1 MASRAY
7 NVLDGMGEAMLA
19 LARKHSTPQQ
29 WAAWLKVPLQG
40 ACREGDIDMVST
52 LLKAGAASSGER
64 ERDGET
70 PLHAAAEGGSLDVVM
85 ALLRE
90 GRARRDVNKVTRW
103 LHHTPLY
110 CAALHGHADIAL
122 ALLRA
127 GADVDFPDTHGWTP
141 LMCAS
146 SNGSTELVSNLLLN
160 GASPKTKDKWGCR
173 PLHCAV
179 PAGNLGA
186 VRLLLKA
193 GASPNSRRR
202 PDDMSA
208 VDLAVER
215 GTTDV
220 LLEILAARPHV
231 DALDD
236 KGVSAL
242 GIAARK
248 GHAKALDVLIDA
260 GADVDEANQEMDTP
274 LHLACMHLQPACVR
288 TLLRHNADEVS
299 RNEDLAFPDDV
310 VGHAVAGD
318 ERDEEIVEWIYEML
332 ARAPADR
339 VWRRRGWLAM
349 LRARRHRES
358 EAEQILHPQQKEHS
372 MEEQGEKGNARK
384 AQNNSQP
391 GDVVVEA
398 VCAPPS
404 VSRRKL
410 SIGAGEG
417 TTDRDYSADRV
428 HPSLKRFHWNVTT
441 MIDTAD
447 ELVFRKIVTYL

>member
-1 MASRAY
+1 
-7 NVLDGMGEAMLA
+7 
-19 LARKHSTPQQ
+19 
-29 WAAWLKVPLQG
+29 
-40 ACREGDIDMVST
+40 MVST

-85 ALLRE
+85 ILLRE

-110 CAALHGHADIAL
+110 CAALHGHADVAL

-127 GADVDFPDTHGWTP
+127 GADVDLPDSHGWTP
-141 LMCAS
+141 LMCAASEGS
-146 SNGSTELVSNLLLN
+146 SELVSNLLLN
-160 GASPKTKDKWGCR
+160 GASPKAKDKWGCR

-215 GTTDV
+215 DTTDV

-231 DALDD
+231 DALDGR
-236 KGVSAL
+236 GVSAL

-288 TLLRHNADEVS
+288 TLLRHNADEALL
-299 RNEDLAFPDDV
+299 NEDLAIPDDI
-310 VGHAVAGD
+310 VGYAVAGN
-318 ERDEEIVEWIYEML
+318 ERDEEVVEWIYEML

-358 EAEQILHPQQKEHS
+358 EAEQILHPQQYQQKEQS
-372 MEEQGEKGNARK
+372 KEEPGEGGNARK
-384 AQNNSQP
+384 AQRSSQS
-391 GDVVVEA
+391 GDAAMGA

-404 VSRRKL
+404 TSRKKL
-410 SIGAGEG
+410 SIGEG
-417 TTDRDYSADRV
+417 GGAIGRDYSADRV
-428 HPSLKRFHWNVTT
+428 HPSLKRFHWHVTT

>member
-1 MASRAY
+1 
-7 NVLDGMGEAMLA
+7 
-19 LARKHSTPQQ
+19 
-29 WAAWLKVPLQG
+29 
-40 ACREGDIDMVST
+40 
-52 LLKAGAASSGER
+52 
-64 ERDGET
+64 
-70 PLHAAAEGGSLDVVM
+70 
-85 ALLRE
+85 
-90 GRARRDVNKVTRW
+90 
-103 LHHTPLY
+103 
-110 CAALHGHADIAL
+110 
-122 ALLRA
+122 
-127 GADVDFPDTHGWTP
+127 
-141 LMCAS
+141 
-146 SNGSTELVSNLLLN
+146 
-160 GASPKTKDKWGCR
+160 
-173 PLHCAV
+173 
-179 PAGNLGA
+179 
-186 VRLLLKA
+186 
-193 GASPNSRRR
+193 
-202 PDDMSA
+202 MSA

-288 TLLRHNADEVS
+288 TLLRHNADEVFL
-299 RNEDLAFPDDV
+299 NEDLASPDDV

-358 EAEQILHPQQKEHS
+358 EAEQILHPQQ
-372 MEEQGEKGNARK
+372 EEQSKEEQREEGNARK
-384 AQNNSQP
+384 ARNNSQP
-391 GDVVVEA
+391 GDVVMEA

-404 VSRRKL
+404 TSRKKL
-410 SIGAGEG
+410 SIAAGEG
-417 TTDRDYSADRV
+417 TTDREYWVERV
-428 HPSLKRFHWNVTT
+428 HPSLRRFHWNVTT